1 MGSVQKGEDSSE
13 FGSSVIQDAWLC
25 DTLEKAEAFI
35 ASPHHASSSSSDK
48 GGRYKI
54 AMQNY
59 VGGSFTEPP
68 PTSASTTTT
77 SQYIDAVDPKTGR
90 TFGQVPISSADEV
103 EHALR
108 AATEAFG
115 PWSATPA
122 AARSKHL
129 QRVAQLI
136 QEHRELFAVWESI
149 DQGKTLE
156 RARVEVDRAVSNF
169 NYFSTFILH
178 QQTAARV
185 VDGANILTYEHRSP
199 AGVFALISPWNM
211 PLYLLTW
218 KVAPCL
224 AFGCTAVAKP
234 SEVTSMTAFLLC
246 EVFRRAGLPAGAMN
260 VVFGDGATTGS
271 ALVRSPLV
279 RGGVSFTGGTATGI
293 QIRRDT
299 ADQIYKHLSLELGGK
314 NPTLVFEDVELDKA
328 VQTAAMAAFENQG
341 EICLCGSRIYVH
353 SSIYDDFVA
362 AFTAYVQANYK
373 CGERVGAVVSH
384 QHYTKVR
391 SYLLLA
397 QSEGATFH
405 SPTPTAQLPP
415 AGPADGYWIPPTILT
430 DVPPSSRL
438 LQDEIFGPVATIS
451 RFATEAEA
459 VRLANDNPNGLAAVL
474 LTRDGGGCAASA
486 SGSRPAW
493 SGSTAGW
500 CASSAR
506 PLAASRAPARG
517 ARAASTAA
525 TSSRMCGRCI
535 CRFSDGNLDHA
546 NQ

>member
-1 MGSVQKGEDSSE
+1 MGSIQKGEDSSE
-13 FGSSVIQDAWLC
+13 FGSSVIQDVWLC

-35 ASPHHASSSSSDK
+35 ASPHHASSSSDE

-54 AMQNY
+54 KMQNY

-68 PTSASTTTT
+68 STSTTTATAT
-77 SQYIDAVDPKTGR
+77 SQYIDAVDPKTGK

-108 AATEAFG
+108 AATDAFG
-115 PWSATPA
+115 PWSTTPA

-169 NYFSTFILH
+169 KVPQLR
-178 QQTAARV
+178 TAARV

-218 KVAPCL
+218 KMAPCL

-246 EVFRRAGLPAGAMN
+246 EVFRRAGLPAGTMN

-314 NPTLVFEDVELDKA
+314 NPTLVFGDVEMDKA

-341 EICLCGSRIYVH
+341 EICLCGSRIYVQ

-373 CGERVGAVVSH
+373 CGERVGAH
-384 QHYTKVR
+384 LPLPLHR
-391 SYLLLA
+391 EAPARGPGRRLL
-397 QSEGATFH
+397 
-405 SPTPTAQLPP
+405 
-415 AGPADGYWIPPTILT
+415 DPPTILT
-430 DVPPSSRL
+430 DVRPGSRL

-451 RFATEAEA
+451 RFATEDEA

-474 LTRDGGGCAASA
+474 LTRDGARMRRVGERLEAGLVWVNCWLVRELGTPFGGMKS
-486 SGSRPAW
+486 SGTGREGGEYSRDVF
-493 SGSTAGW
+493 THV
-500 CASSAR
+500 R
-506 PLAASRAPARG
+506 TLHMPL
-517 ARAASTAA
+517 
-525 TSSRMCGRCI
+525 
-535 CRFSDGNLDHA
+535 
-546 NQ
+546 Q